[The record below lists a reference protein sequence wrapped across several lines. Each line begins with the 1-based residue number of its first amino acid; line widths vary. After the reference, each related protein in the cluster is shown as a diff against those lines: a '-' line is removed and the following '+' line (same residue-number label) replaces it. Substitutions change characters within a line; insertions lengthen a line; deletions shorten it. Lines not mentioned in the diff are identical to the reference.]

1 MSFDVVVFL
10 NASVFLVAAT
20 MGYIFTFFFI
30 GVSHRFKLLDYPE
43 GRKIHARPMP
53 FLGGAALFASFWA
66 TVFGGI
72 AAIVVCSRLSPRP
85 LFLDSLSGSVM
96 TLLPKMTGIFVGGLV
111 IFLVGIYDDKFR
123 WTPVR
128 KLAGQCLAAVILMSL
143 GLTINLVQSLGP
155 LGYGITFV
163 WILMIMNA
171 FNFIDSLDGHCAG
184 IALISSLTFFWITQ
198 IINQPLVG
206 FLLASFAGALS
217 GFLPHN
223 FKPAKI
229 FLGDNGS
236 LFIGYLMAAF
246 TLLCRY
252 QVPQGSYATL
262 FIPVLVFGVPIY
274 DTMSVIIVRLVRGSK
289 PWEGDRNHFAHRLV
303 KMGMSDRVAVV
314 FSYFIEV
321 TIGLVALLTTQVDF
335 FGAVLVGLIFFSII
349 GVIAFLEYYATDSL
363 RRAEELAMRHRRRR
377 DDPRH

>member
-1 MSFDVVVFL
+1 MRPDVVLLL
-10 NASVFLVAAT
+10 NVVVLGVAAVI
-20 MGYIFTFFFI
+20 GYLSTNVFI
-30 GVSHRFKLLDYPE
+30 GISNRFKLLDYPE
-43 GRKIHARPMP
+43 GRKIHPRPMP
-53 FLGGAALFASFWA
+53 FLGGAALFVSFWS
-66 TVFGGI
+66 TIFSGI
-72 AAIVVCSRLSPRP
+72 TAVAFFSGIPTSPPGFSELLSSVSMMMPRL
-85 LFLDSLSGSVM
+85 L
-96 TLLPKMTGIFVGGLV
+96 GIFIGSLV
-111 IFLVGIYDDKFR
+111 IFLVGLYDDKFR

-128 KLAGQCLAAVILMSL
+128 KLLGQCLAAVILMSL
-143 GLTINLVQSLGP
+143 GLSINLVSGLGF

-184 IALISSLTFFWITQ
+184 IALISTLTFFFITQ

-252 QVPQGSYATL
+252 QVPEGTYATL

-274 DTMSVIIVRLVRGSK
+274 DTLSVIIVRLARGRA

-303 KMGMSDRVAVV
+303 KLGMSDRVAVI
-314 FSYFIEV
+314 FSYFTAV
-321 TIGLVALLTTQVDF
+321 TLGLVALLTTQVDF

-363 RRAEELAMRHRRRR
+363 RKAEELARHHRRRR
-377 DDPRH
+377 DDVHD